1 MRLNPNQNFHL
12 TIIDIF
18 VKNEINEKNERH
30 EVLRTQKTLCYA
42 AIIPTVQEEPMRLS
56 PYLQPELITTDVDAS
71 SCTTVIESMVQLFS
85 KVFTGL
91 DTDEAL
97 RVLLEREEQVP
108 TGLENGIAIP
118 HATIDSITDTTM
130 GVALLPD
137 AVDFGA
143 RDGSPVRLV
152 FMILSPQDSISTH
165 IKLLARIARLCS
177 NLAFV
182 QSLVD
187 AKDEQDLRRLIFE
200 EDQRHV

>member
-1 MRLNPNQNFHL
+1 
-12 TIIDIF
+12 
-18 VKNEINEKNERH
+18 
-30 EVLRTQKTLCYA
+30 
-42 AIIPTVQEEPMRLS
+42 MRLS

-85 KVFTGL
+85 KVITGL